1 MNGSRV
7 SQTFQRYQ
15 LVIFFVL
22 AYGFTWAYWV
32 QQALVLRGLLDGKV
46 PEFLSIVAGYGPAL
60 AAIIVT
66 GIVSGRAGLG
76 QLFRRLVLWRVG
88 IQWYVVALFL
98 PAATALTALGIHLLL
113 GGTTSSAA
121 TPPTLE
127 FIPGAPLGQ
136 QILIMALIF
145 ILGFDGLGEEMGWR
159 GFALPRLLSRY
170 SALTASLILGVFW
183 ALWHLPYALT
193 PGSAMSVQPFYTYL
207 PGIIASAI
215 LFTWVFNHTKG
226 SLLIAILY
234 HAAGNLT
241 YNVLPDLVPGV
252 YDVGVWGT
260 VVQWMVVVAVVL
272 YTGPAHLSRKTSV
285 VSADSSA

>member
-1 MNGSRV
+1 MNAPRI
-7 SQTFQRYQ
+7 SQAFQRYQ

-32 QQALVLRGLLDGKV
+32 PQALVLRGLLDGKV

-88 IQWYVVALFL
+88 IQWYVVVLFL
-98 PAATALTALGIHLLL
+98 PVATSLTALGIHRLL

-121 TPPTLE
+121 TAPALE
-127 FIPGAPLGQ
+127 FLPGAPLGQ
-136 QILIMALIF
+136 QIMIMALIF
-145 ILGFDGLGEEMGWR
+145 TLGFDGLGEEMGWR
-159 GFALPRLLSRY
+159 GFALPKLLSRY

-207 PGIIASAI
+207 PGIIARAI
-215 LFTWVFNHTKG
+215 LFTWIFNHTKG

-234 HAAGNLT
+234 HAAGSLT
-241 YNVLPDLVPGV
+241 FNVLRAFVPGL

-260 VVQWMVVVAVVL
+260 VVQWMVVAAVVL
-272 YTGPAHLSRKTSV
+272 YAGPAHLSRKTPV
-285 VSADSSA
+285 VSAGSSA